1 MRTRTALENRA
12 HITRR
17 TWLRSALGVGIAAAA
32 HSLQAR
38 QQMQTHMPPGVP
50 ARPKGPLVFL
60 DYDQQELDAAYD
72 QAPWAPNQ
80 ADIARRVA
88 QRNSATL
95 GRLGPPKRLSYGP
108 TTVEQLDVY
117 LTRQPN
123 APVHVYVHG
132 GAWRE
137 GVASA
142 SAYLSEMFVDHGSH
156 FVAFDFNNVV
166 ETKGDLMTMARQVRR
181 GVAWV
186 YENARAFGGDPNRI
200 YISGFS
206 SGGHLAAVA
215 ATTDWARD
223 FKLPPGIVKGA
234 LFCSGLYDLQPVS
247 LSARRTYVNF
257 TPETIEQ
264 LSPERHIAR
273 LTAPVVVA
281 HGTLETPEFQ
291 RQNRRFAAAVKA
303 AGKPVTF
310 LIGEGYNHFEMIET
324 LASPYGLLGRA
335 ALQQM
340 NLTRP

>member
-1 MRTRTALENRA
+1 
-12 HITRR
+12 
-17 TWLRSALGVGIAAAA
+17 
-32 HSLQAR
+32 
-38 QQMQTHMPPGVP
+38 MQTHMPRGVAP
-50 ARPKGPLVFL
+50 RPKGPLVFL
-60 DYDQQELDAAYD
+60 DYDQQELDTAYD

-95 GRLGPPKRLSYGP
+95 ARLGRPKRLSYGP
-108 TTVEQLDVY
+108 TAVEQLDVY
-117 LTRQPN
+117 VTRQPN
-123 APVHVYVHG
+123 APVQVYVHG

-142 SAYLSEMFVDHGSH
+142 SAYLSEVFVDHGSH
-156 FVAFDFNNVV
+156 FVALDFNNVL
-166 ETKGDLMTMARQVRR
+166 ESKGDLMTMARQVRR

-186 YENARAFGGDPNRI
+186 YENARTFGGDPGRM
-200 YISGFS
+200 YVSGFS

-215 ATTDWARD
+215 ATTDWSRD
-223 FKLPPGIVKGA
+223 FKLPAGIIKGA
-234 LFCSGLYDLQPVS
+234 LFCSGMYDLQPVS

-257 TPETIEQ
+257 APQTIDE
-264 LSPERHIAR
+264 LSPERHLAR
-273 LTAPVVVA
+273 LTAPVIVA

-291 RQNRRFAAAVKA
+291 RQNRQFAAAVKA

-340 NLTRP
+340 NLTRL